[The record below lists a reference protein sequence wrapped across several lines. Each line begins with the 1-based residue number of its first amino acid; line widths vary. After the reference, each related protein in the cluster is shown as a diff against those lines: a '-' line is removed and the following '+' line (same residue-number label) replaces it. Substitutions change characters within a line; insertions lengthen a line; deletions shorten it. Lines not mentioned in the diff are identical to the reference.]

1 MSPGEEAA
9 ARQSQFFPR
18 LGFRTKLFTSLNW
31 PLKSVSGP
39 EKYFISI
46 DLSSVATSEERF
58 LFLGCSLIPK
68 LEEECVRKSQ
78 SKAKMKK

>member
-18 LGFRTKLFTSLNW
+18 LGFRMKLFTSLNW

-39 EKYFISI
+39 ERYFIS
-46 DLSSVATSEERF
+46 
-58 LFLGCSLIPK
+58 
-68 LEEECVRKSQ
+68 
-78 SKAKMKK
+78 